1 MTSSSLSSC
10 GRRLGTGGGNLP
22 SPVEILFTGGLVG
35 GGGGGAR
42 IWGVDGTAGFEPG
55 IGGTRL
61 DLLAGF
67 IALVGNVGEISFE
80 SRF

>member
-10 GRRLGTGGGNLP
+10 GRLIGTGGGNLP
-22 SPVEILFTGGLVG
+22 SPGEILFEGGLVG

-42 IWGVDGTAGFEPG
+42 IWGVDLTAGLDPG

-61 DLLAGF
+61 DLFVGF
-67 IALVGNVGEISFE
+67 IVLVGDVGEISLE
-80 SRF
+80 PM